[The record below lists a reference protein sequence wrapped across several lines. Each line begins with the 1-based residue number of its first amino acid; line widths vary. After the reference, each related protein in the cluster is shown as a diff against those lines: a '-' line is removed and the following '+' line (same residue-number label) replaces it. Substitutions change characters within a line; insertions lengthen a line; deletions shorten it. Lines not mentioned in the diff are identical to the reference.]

1 MKKIVLIFLVFLMF
15 FLVWCKENIQKQE
28 ISNKKVKCDS
38 DKKLWINKTY
48 NFSMCIPINW
58 WQLSIYSWNA
68 YSNLDIPDESES
80 IWDGIYDEISLQWIV
95 KNTFWKYDK
104 KSTFWNKQI
113 IEHYIIN
120 NNWKKEFGDFNYYLE
135 IWKDKYYNFS
145 FNEKTDK
152 MKSIINSIKVLEKF

>member
-1 MKKIVLIFLVFLMF
+1 MKKIVLIFLVFSMF

-28 ISNKKVKCDS
+28 ISNKKVKCES

-48 NFSMCIPINW
+48 NFSACIPINW
-58 WQLSIYSWNA
+58 WEVDLYSWSVSSNLSISDNSEAIWN
-68 YSNLDIPDESES
+68 SVI
-80 IWDGIYDEISLQWIV
+80 EISLLW
-95 KNTFWKYDK
+95 NTKKYLWKYDK
-104 KSTFWNKQI
+104 KSTFWNKEI
-113 IEHYIIN
+113 IEHYFIN
-120 NNWKKEFGDFNYYLE
+120 NDWKKEFGDFNYYLE